1 LANRPVQTAEDA
13 EHLFAQPSFY
23 AEFAPLEDH
32 SNFVDSIYVLKD
44 RGRLTASRVAFAS
57 PLRELAFG
65 FREAVPGSGY
75 SGKVVVNEPNFGH
88 RKKSRAFVGWI
99 IGIKFKPNWSGPLRT
114 EDPVIVAC
122 QNSLAHVVGT
132 SPSCFDIL
140 DPLDQLLFAFSQHTQ
155 HEPIIS
161 SDYFETSH
169 DRVANLASHVGGSV
183 RTLHRQMRT
192 STGFPPKRFL
202 AMQRFRRSVYEIA
215 TRSAGLSLIAFNLG
229 FSDQAH
235 LTREFRRHAGVTPG
249 AFKQT
254 WRGRHA
260 RAVRFLQ
267 DTGQSTRLRMAVW
280 PLETTTKSG

>member
-1 LANRPVQTAEDA
+1 LANRPIQTAEDV

-32 SNFVDSIYVLKD
+32 SNFVDSLYVLKD

-57 PLRELAFG
+57 PLREIAFG

-88 RKKSRAFVGWI
+88 RKKSRAFFGWI

-114 EDPVIVAC
+114 EDPMIVAC
-122 QNSLAHVVGT
+122 QNSLARVVGT
-132 SPSCFDIL
+132 RPSCLDIL
-140 DPLDQLLFAFSQHTQ
+140 HPLDQLLLALSQHTQ
-155 HEPIIS
+155 QESIIR
-161 SDYFETSH
+161 SDYFETTH

-202 AMQRFRRSVYEIA
+202 AMQRFRRAVYEIA

-249 AFKQT
+249 AFKQA

-267 DTGQSTRLRMAVW
+267 DTGQSTRLKMAVW

>member
-1 LANRPVQTAEDA
+1 M
-13 EHLFAQPSFY
+13 
-23 AEFAPLEDH
+23 
-32 SNFVDSIYVLKD
+32 
-44 RGRLTASRVAFAS
+44 
-57 PLRELAFG
+57 
-65 FREAVPGSGY
+65 
-75 SGKVVVNEPNFGH
+75 
-88 RKKSRAFVGWI
+88 
-99 IGIKFKPNWSGPLRT
+99 
-114 EDPVIVAC
+114 AC
-122 QNSLAHVVGT
+122 QNSLARIVGT
-132 SPSCFDIL
+132 SPSYADIL
-140 DPLDQLLFAFSQHTQ
+140 GPLDQVLLSLSQRAQ

-161 SDYFETSH
+161 SDYFGTSH

-215 TRSAGLSLIAFNLG
+215 TRSAGLSLIAVNLG

-267 DTGQSTRLRMAVW
+267 DTGQSTRLRIAVW
-280 PLETTTKSG
+280 PLEATPKSG

>member
-1 LANRPVQTAEDA
+1 LANRPIQTAEDV

-57 PLRELAFG
+57 PLREIAFG

-88 RKKSRAFVGWI
+88 RKKSRAFFGWI

-114 EDPVIVAC
+114 DDPMIVAC
-122 QNSLAHVVGT
+122 QNSLARVVGT
-132 SPSCFDIL
+132 RPSCLDIL
-140 DPLDQLLFAFSQHTQ
+140 HPLDQLLLALSQHTQ
-155 HEPIIS
+155 QESIIR
-161 SDYFETSH
+161 SDYFETTH

-183 RTLHRQMRT
+183 RTLRRQMRT

-215 TRSAGLSLIAFNLG
+215 TRSAGLSLIALNLG

-249 AFKQT
+249 AFKQA

-267 DTGQSTRLRMAVW
+267 DTGQSTRLKMAVW